1 MDMLERLKTLSSQD
15 RKSVLESEAIAVEEG
30 KYIKPLG
37 PEELAFY
44 KDQLADKSIQQATIL
59 DELQTV
65 KDEFKA
71 RLEPVKNDIKK
82 SLDAVKYKSIEC
94 DGKLYKL
101 ADFDEQM
108 IHKVDEL
115 GNVITSRKMLPEERQ
130 FRIQILKE
138 AANA

>member
-1 MDMLERLKTLSSQD
+1 MDIEKLKLLSNED
-15 RKSVLESEAIAVEEG
+15 RKSVLESEALSIEEG
-30 KYIKPLG
+30 KYTKPLG
-37 PEELAFY
+37 KDELAFY

-59 DELQTV
+59 DELKTV

-71 RLEPVKNDIKK
+71 RLEPVQLEIKK
-82 SLDAVKYKSIEC
+82 SLSAVKFKAIEC

-101 ADFDEQM
+101 ADFEEQM

-115 GNVITSRKMLPEERQ
+115 GNVISSRKMLPEERQ

-138 AANA
+138 KQA